1 MPDETNP
8 PTETVVTDEITT
20 NTTQPLDAGAAET
33 VETPPQTAAVPEAPP
48 EAPAVRLNI
57 TEMIAHYKANGTP
70 QQKGFFETLEGYSLQ
85 MRPMYPAVPDQQLLH
100 QRQLFAAF
108 LDLFGSYYG
117 NDFGDYW
124 KCVIAY
130 GKNLAKEHGT
140 FSKDNYLRQ
149 SYKLYSD
156 EKTFSQH
163 KALVHLFV
171 TVLNS
176 GKKGIAET
184 VVMAK
189 VEELGF
195 EPNVMRGIH
204 RAYL

>member
-8 PTETVVTDEITT
+8 STTTVIVDEAATE
-20 NTTQPLDAGAAET
+20 TTQPSDAGVAQT
-33 VETPPQTAAVPEAPP
+33 TETPPPEVVVPEAPP
-48 EAPAVRLNI
+48 EAPVTRLSI
-57 TEMIAHYKANGTP
+57 AEMLSHYKAAGTP

-108 LDLFGSYYG
+108 LDLFGNYYG

-130 GKNLAKEHGT
+130 GKSLAKEHGT

-149 SYKLYSD
+149 SYRLYSD

-163 KALVHLFV
+163 KALMHLFV
-171 TVLNS
+171 TMLNS
-176 GKKGIAET
+176 GKKGIVEM

-204 RAYL
+204 RAYM